1 MSWYHPHATRSLA
14 FVLDSV
20 APPDDAVIDVGAGT
34 SPLVGE
40 LAALGFRD
48 LTVLDVAGAA
58 LDRARRRLGPA
69 AAAVTFVEAD
79 VTRFAPTRRYRLWHD
94 RAVFHF
100 LVDDEERARYAAVA
114 AGAVA
119 VGGWLVVG
127 AFAEDGPDH
136 CSGLPVQRHSR
147 ESLTDAFGPA
157 FAPVDFD
164 HEDHVTP
171 SGAVQRF
178 LYGRF
183 RRVGSG

>member
-1 MSWYHPHATRSLA
+1 VSWYHPHATRSLA

-48 LTVLDVAGAA
+48 LTVLDV
-58 LDRARRRLGPA
+58 
-69 AAAVTFVEAD
+69 
-79 VTRFAPTRRYRLWHD
+79 
-94 RAVFHF
+94 
-100 LVDDEERARYAAVA
+100 